1 MQDVFDEIDRNR
13 QLYID
18 RLRELVQ
25 QPSVAA
31 QNRGVAEARAV
42 VTRLAEA
49 AGANVEEVAT
59 SGQSVLWLDFGGTG
73 DHVVNLYNHYDVQ
86 PEDPLEL
93 WDVDPFDVTE
103 RDGKLYGR
111 GVADDKG
118 NLVARICAIE
128 AYRKVRGEL
137 PLRVRM
143 AAEGEEE
150 IGSPHMDEFVE
161 KFESRLKE
169 ADAVIWEGSERNL
182 AGQVEIE
189 LGGKGLLYV
198 DLVARGPNRDQHS
211 MYGGIVPNPAW
222 RLVRLLNDLVT
233 PDGRVQIP
241 GFYDD
246 IRDVDDLTMKLLDAF
261 PFDATGQRHELGLKA
276 WQRDIPDAE
285 AARELRLGTPS
296 NIAGFTS
303 GYGGLGPKTVIPAE
317 ARVKMDFRLV
327 PDQDPE
333 RIAASLRR
341 WMDDHGYDDVELKL
355 SAWQR
360 ASRGRSD
367 HAIVAAL
374 VQAGT
379 MLGLDC
385 RVSPNT
391 PGTGPIY
398 PMCDRLGLTMA
409 SGEAVARST
418 SAYHSPNEHIHTD
431 EYIQGMKHFIAAL
444 ELYSGAETGL

>member
-1 MQDVFDEIDRNR
+1 MMQDVFDEIDRNR

-86 PEDPLEL
+86 PEAPLEL
-93 WDVDPFDVTE
+93 WAVDPFDVPE

-150 IGSPHMDEFVE
+150 SGSPHMDEFVE

-276 WQRDIPDAE
+276 WQRDIPDTE
-285 AARELRLGTPS
+285 AARELRLGTTS
-296 NIAGFTS
+296 NIAGFTFA
-303 GYGGLGPKTVIPAE
+303 YGGLGPKTVIPAE

-341 WMDDHGYDDVELKL
+341 WMDDHGYDDVELRL

-360 ASRGRSD
+360 ASRGPFD
-367 HAIVAAL
+367 HGILAAL
-374 VQAGT
+374 VSAGA
-379 MLGLDC
+379 
-385 RVSPNT
+385 SP
-391 PGTGPIY
+391 
-398 PMCDRLGLTMA
+398 
-409 SGEAVARST
+409 
-418 SAYHSPNEHIHTD
+418 
-431 EYIQGMKHFIAAL
+431 
-444 ELYSGAETGL
+444 

>member
-1 MQDVFDEIDRNR
+1 MMQDVFDEIDRNR
-13 QLYID
+13 EVYID

-31 QNRGVAEARAV
+31 QDRGVAEARAV
-42 VTRLAEA
+42 VTRLAEG
-49 AGANVEEVAT
+49 AGATVEEVPT
-59 SGQSVLWLDFGGTG
+59 SGQSVLWVDFGGVG
-73 DHVVNLYNHYDVQ
+73 NRVVNLYNHYDVQ
-86 PEDPLEL
+86 PEDPLDL

-118 NLVARICAIE
+118 CLVARICAIE

-137 PLRVRM
+137 PLKVRM

-150 IGSPHMDEFVE
+150 IGSPRMDEFVD

-182 AGQVEIE
+182 AGQVEVE

-198 DLVARGPNRDQHS
+198 DFIARGPNRDEHS

-222 RLVRLLNDLVT
+222 RLVRLLSELVP

-246 IRDVDDLTMKLLDAF
+246 IRDVDDLTLQMLDAF
-261 PFDATGQRHELGLKA
+261 PFDATGYRQELGLNA

-285 AARELRLGTPS
+285 AGRELRLGTTS

-303 GYGGLGPKTVIPAE
+303 GYGGVGPKTVIPAE

-333 RIAASLRR
+333 KIAGSLRR
-341 WMDDHGYDDVELKL
+341 WMDDRGYGDVEVKL

-360 ASRGRSD
+360 ASRGRAD
-367 HAIVAAL
+367 HPL
-374 VQAGT
+374 VQALVEAGT
-379 MLGLDC
+379 VLGMDC

-391 PGTGPIY
+391 AGTGPIY
-398 PMCDRLGLTMA
+398 PMCDRLGLTMV
-409 SGEAVARST
+409 SGEAVSRVT
-418 SAYHSPNEHIHTD
+418 SAFHSPNEHIHAD
-431 EYIQGMKHFIAAL
+431 EYIQGMKHFIATL
-444 ELYSGAETGL
+444 ETYSRD